1 MRILILTFFTFCWF
15 CNFCIGQGLSKAEYF
30 FDTDPGFG
38 NGVSINLTGNPDS
51 INQNFSL
58 PIGSLSQ
65 GFHNLFFRVKNTQG
79 KWAMYMGRRF
89 YVLPA
94 PFPSN
99 TGPISKAEY
108 FFDADPGF
116 GNGTPI
122 NFSPIADSL
131 TQNIAVPIT
140 GLSEGFHNL
149 FFRVKSNQGKWSMY
163 MGRRFYVLPN
173 LVAPYSKKIVN
184 AEYFFDTDPGVG
196 NGIDLPIGQIGDS
209 VNFSSVLNVGSL
221 SLGSHVVSVRVQDSS
236 RVWSLYF
243 SRPFNVCSN
252 PPTTQVTPAGPINI
266 CTGQTIVL
274 TALGG
279 FAGLTFQWQKNG
291 VNISNATSGTYTV
304 STSGTYAVIVTNAS
318 GCSTISNY
326 VEVTISAPPS
336 SIVTSSGPLDFCEGD
351 SISLQASTG
360 PGYSYQWKN
369 GPNNIPGANNYN
381 LIVDSTGTYSVIIS
395 IGSGCSVTST
405 SQIVTSSP
413 NPSFSLDTLGNT
425 TICIGSQVSFQI
437 NGSGILFYQ
446 WYLNSSPISG
456 ATLSSLVA
464 SSPGQYYA
472 EITNALG
479 CATTTGEILVSQTSN
494 VAPNPNILVNDS
506 ILCIGDSALLSTN
519 LSGNLSYEWYLNG
532 NQITGNNAGNLYV
545 NQQGNYFVVVTDL
558 ISGCSGSSGLQT
570 INILASVIPTINGN
584 PSLNICSGSNIQ
596 LITGNTYS
604 NYQWWLN
611 GVPVGT
617 SNDTITVNLPGAY
630 LLTVIDANGCN
641 LISDTAL
648 VSNAIAPAAPIIS
661 PSGYVE
667 ICMGNNL
674 TLATAT
680 GYSSYQWYRNGVQ
693 AGLLNTVSVAQI
705 AGIQNYYVVV
715 TNTDG
720 CSAISDTTTITVN
733 PLPTIS
739 LSQIPTNIGL
749 GWTPPLIGN
758 PPGGIFTGQGV
769 QGTQATGYYFD
780 PISVGVG
787 SFQLNYAYTD
797 SVTGCS
803 NSMNISIN
811 VNPTGLAENTEKN
824 YSLFPNPS
832 NHFFEISGI
841 NKVQSLWIYDSSGK
855 QIDVNFSHQ
864 NDSIIR
870 CDASN
875 LAPGLYLLLIGNEDG
890 IFTEKVQIIR

>member
-1 MRILILTFFTFCWF
+1 MRISILTFIAFCF
-15 CNFCIGQGLSKAEYF
+15 LCHFSFGQGLSKAEYF
-30 FDTDPGFG
+30 FDNDPGFG
-38 NGVSINLTGNPDS
+38 NGVSINLSGNPDS
-51 INQNFSL
+51 INQNFSI

-89 YVLPA
+89 FVLPS
-94 PFPSN
+94 PSN
-99 TGPISKAEY
+99 TINGPISKAEY
-108 FFDADPGF
+108 FFDSDPGF

-122 NFSPIADSL
+122 NISPTSDSL
-131 TQNIAVPIT
+131 SQNIAVPIS
-140 GLSEGFHNL
+140 GLTVGFHNL

-173 LVAPYSKKIVN
+173 LVAPSSKKIIN

-196 NGIDLPIGQIGDS
+196 NGVDLPIGQIGDS
-209 VNFSSVLNVGSL
+209 VSFSSVLNVGNL
-221 SLGSHVVSVRVQDSS
+221 SLGSHVISVRVQDSS

-243 SRPFNVCSN
+243 SSPFNVCAN
-252 PPTTQVTPAGPINI
+252 PPTSSITYNGSLNL
-266 CTGQTIVL
+266 CTGQSINLNGSTGSGY
-274 TALGG
+274 TY
-279 FAGLTFQWQKNG
+279 QWYQNG
-291 VNISNATSGTYTV
+291 SPLANETNANYNANSSGSYTLN
-304 STSGTYAVIVTNAS
+304 VTNSS
-318 GCSTISNY
+318 GCSSMSNA
-326 VEVTISAPPS
+326 VTVNIYPYPS
-336 SIVTSSGPLDFCEGD
+336 VAVTASGPLSICSGD
-351 SISLQASTG
+351 SVTLQASSASG
-360 PGYSYQWKN
+360 NIYQWLLGN
-369 GPNNIPGANNYN
+369 SIIPGETSSMITIDSAGSYRVEINNAGGCRDTSSYY
-381 LIVDSTGTYSVIIS
+381 IVSVNTSPVIS
-395 IGSGCSVTST
+395 I
-405 SQIVTSSP
+405 
-413 NPSFSLDTLGNT
+413 DTLGSTNL
-425 TICIGSQVSFQI
+425 CIGSEVSFQI
-437 NGSGILFYQ
+437 NGTGNLFYQ
-446 WYLNSSPISG
+446 WYLNASPISG

-472 EITNALG
+472 EVTNALG
-479 CATTTGEILVSQTSN
+479 CTLTTGEILVNQSSN
-494 VAPNPNILVNDS
+494 VAPSPNILVNDS

-532 NQITGNNAGNLYV
+532 NQITGSTSSNLFT

-558 ISGCSGSSGLQT
+558 TSGCSGNSGLQN
-570 INILASVIPTINGN
+570 INILASVIPTITGN
-584 PSLNICSGSNIQ
+584 PSLNICLGSNIR
-596 LITGNTYS
+596 LITGNIYS

-611 GVPVGT
+611 GAPVGT
-617 SNDTITVNLPGAY
+617 SNDTLTVNLPGAY
-630 LLTVIDANGCN
+630 MVNVVDANGCN
-641 LISDTAL
+641 LNSDTAF

-667 ICMGNNL
+667 ICMGTNL

-680 GYSSYQWYRNGVQ
+680 GYSSYKWYRNGVQ
-693 AGLLNTVSVAQI
+693 AGLLNTVSVSQI
-705 AGIQNYYVVV
+705 VGLQNYYVVI
-715 TNTDG
+715 TNSDG
-720 CSAISDTTTITVN
+720 CSAVSDTTTIKVN
-733 PLPTIS
+733 ALPTIN

-749 GWTPPLIGN
+749 GWTPPLVGN
-758 PPGGIFTGQGV
+758 PPGGIFTGLGV
-769 QGTQATGYYFD
+769 QGNASSGYYFD

-787 SFQLNYAYTD
+787 SFQINYAYTD

-841 NKVQSLWIYDSSGK
+841 SKVQSLWIYDSSGK

-875 LAPGLYLLLIGNEDG
+875 LAPGLYLLLINTNNG
-890 IFTEKVQIIR
+890 IYTEKVQIIR